1 MHLDYDLILYLLVA
15 ASAVSIV
22 LLMFTSIYYLIF
34 WSVSAR
40 KLPDIPHN
48 EKFTKFAILIAAR
61 NESKVIENIL
71 VSLEKQTYPR
81 EHFEAYVIVENE
93 NDPTVEIVKKHGF
106 QYFVRDR
113 LGAGRRTKGF
123 ALQECIDYLWRENI
137 NYDAYM
143 IFDAD
148 NILDPNYIEVM
159 NDVRGLGVQV
169 GIGYRNFT
177 NADTNWVA
185 ANSAV
190 MFSYMNQITSYGR
203 SIIFH
208 KATLMGTGYYVDDS
222 IIREIGEWIFT
233 GMTEDIQLTT
243 YCYYH
248 DIYMMYYPAVCFYD
262 EQATDMK
269 TVHNQHVR
277 WIAGYIEP
285 RKFMKKAGVKKD
297 YHPSRLQRL
306 MTDEF
311 SIGIIPFV
319 VFNVVSF
326 FIIIASIVFSI
337 LSGIYGVPYQT
348 GIIAATGFFQASV
361 LFMCF
366 VIAVTLSIIRN
377 RRYLK
382 LSPKNQ
388 IKVIFTYIF
397 YFYDFVLCFFDIFF
411 HPSKRKEWVRI
422 DHTGDIN
429 NKDIKSTNGK

>member
-1 MHLDYDLILYLLVA
+1 MHLDYDLVMIILFA

-40 KLPDIPHN
+40 KLPEIPHN
-48 EKFTKFAILIAAR
+48 EKFSKFAILIAAR
-61 NESKVIENIL
+61 NESKVINNIL
-71 VSLEKQTYPR
+71 DSLDKQTYPR
-81 EHFEAYVIVENE
+81 KYFEAFIIVEDE
-93 NDPTVEIVKKHGF
+93 NDPTIEIVKQHGYK
-106 QYFVRDR
+106 YFVRDNLR
-113 LGAGRRTKGF
+113 DGRRTKGF
-123 ALQECIDYLWRENI
+123 ALQECINYLWRENL

-177 NADTNWVA
+177 NADTNWATANCA
-185 ANSAV
+185 A

-233 GMTEDIQLTT
+233 GMTEDIQLTS

-277 WIAGYIEP
+277 WMAGYLEP
-285 RKFMKKAGVKKD
+285 RKFLKKVGVKKD
-297 YHPSRLQRL
+297 YHPKRLQTL
-306 MTDEF
+306 MNQEF
-311 SIGIIPFV
+311 VLGFIPFV
-319 VFNVVSF
+319 IFNVVSVLL
-326 FIIIASIVFSI
+326 IIACIVFSVF
-337 LSGIYGVPYQT
+337 SGIYGAPYQT
-348 GIIAATGFFQASV
+348 GIISATGFFQFSV
-361 LFMCF
+361 LYMCF
-366 VIAVTLSIIRN
+366 DIAMMLAIIRN
-377 RRYLK
+377 RKHLK
-382 LSPKNQ
+382 LSHKHE
-388 IKVIFTYIF
+388 VAVCLTYMF
-397 YFYDFVLCFFDIFF
+397 FFYDFILAWFDLVL
-411 HPSKRKEWVRI
+411 HPKKKTEWVRI
-422 DHTGDIN
+422 DHVGDIN
-429 NKDIKSTNGK
+429 NEDISKNGK